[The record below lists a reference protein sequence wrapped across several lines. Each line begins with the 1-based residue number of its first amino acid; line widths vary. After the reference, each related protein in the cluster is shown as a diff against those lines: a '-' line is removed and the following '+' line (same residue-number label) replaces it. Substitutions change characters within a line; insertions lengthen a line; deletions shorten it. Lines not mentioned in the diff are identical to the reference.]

1 MESFD
6 KFKIELSLKARNG
19 IDFTLSATIIWGL
32 VAYIWTLPISSYNK
46 SVLVFMVSSLLLPTA
61 LGLSKLLKTKWK
73 IEENPLQPLGLWL
86 NFAQLFYFP
95 FLIFTLVKMPDYFIM
110 TYAIITGAHL
120 FPYAWLY
127 KTKWYAI
134 FAGVI
139 AVGAFILALALP
151 NEQMF
156 FVALYTSFLLFVL
169 TVGLYFDVKRRKR

>member
-1 MESFD
+1 
-6 KFKIELSLKARNG
+6 
-19 IDFTLSATIIWGL
+19 
-32 VAYIWTLPISSYNK
+32 
-46 SVLVFMVSSLLLPTA
+46 
-61 LGLSKLLKTKWK
+61 
-73 IEENPLQPLGLWL
+73 
-86 NFAQLFYFP
+86 
-95 FLIFTLVKMPDYFIM
+95 MPDYFIM

-139 AVGAFILALALP
+139 AVGALILALALP

>member
-1 MESFD
+1 MESLNKLRD
-6 KFKIELSLKARNG
+6 ELSLKARNG
-19 IDFTLSATIIWGL
+19 IDFTLSATLIWLL
-32 VAYIWTLPISSYNK
+32 VAVIWSLSIESYYK

-61 LGLSKLLKTKWK
+61 LGLSKILKTQWK

-86 NFAQLFYFP
+86 NCAQLFYFP
-95 FLIFTLVKMPDYFIM
+95 FLIFTLIKMPDYFIM

-139 AVGAFILALALP
+139 AVGALILALILP
-151 NEQMF
+151 SEQMF
-156 FVALYTSFLLFVL
+156 IVALYTSFLLFVL

>member
-61 LGLSKLLKTKWK
+61 LGLSKILKTQWK

-139 AVGAFILALALP
+139 AVGALILALMLTKTQMYYIALI
-151 NEQMF
+151 
-156 FVALYTSFLLFVL
+156 TSLLLLVL
-169 TVGLYFDVKRRKR
+169 SIGLYFDARKKSI

>member
-61 LGLSKLLKTKWK
+61 LGLSKLLKTQWK

-139 AVGAFILALALP
+139 AVGALILALMLPKTQMYYIALI
-151 NEQMF
+151 
-156 FVALYTSFLLFVL
+156 TSLLLLVL
-169 TVGLYFDVKRRKR
+169 SIGLYFDARKKSI

>member
-61 LGLSKLLKTKWK
+61 LGLSKILKTQWK
-73 IEENPLQPLGLWL
+73 IEENPLQPLELWL

-139 AVGAFILALALP
+139 AVGAFILALMLPKTQMYYIALI
-151 NEQMF
+151 
-156 FVALYTSFLLFVL
+156 TSLLLLVL
-169 TVGLYFDVKRRKR
+169 SIGLYFDARKKSI

>member
-61 LGLSKLLKTKWK
+61 LGLSKLLKTQWK

-139 AVGAFILALALP
+139 AVGAFILALMLPKTQMYYIALI
-151 NEQMF
+151 
-156 FVALYTSFLLFVL
+156 TSLLLLVL
-169 TVGLYFDVKRRKR
+169 SIGLYFDARKKSI